1 MWSWLSGRTPAYSVL
16 ILMLAL
22 RRREEKREAE
32 GVTAVQDSRGAE
44 GVAVYRTAEGVTVYR
59 IAGAE
64 GSLARHFVVLRFP
77 T

>member
-1 MWSWLSGRTPAYSVL
+1 MWSWLSGRTPAYCVL

-32 GVTAVQDSRGAE
+32 GVAAVQDSRGAE
-44 GVAVYRTAEGVTVYR
+44 GVAVYRT
-59 IAGAE
+59 AGAE